1 MNVLFANLSYADMNF
16 KGILPFMRASLL
28 AENYRGATA
37 CNYRVIDKI
46 TRESWQSNTGRPL
59 F

>member
-1 MNVLFANLSYADMNF
+1 
-16 KGILPFMRASLL
+16 MRAGLL

-46 TRESWQSNTGRPL
+46 TRKSWQSNTGRPL
-59 F
+59 FWHYFATWEMD

>member
-1 MNVLFANLSYADMNF
+1 MNVLFANLSCADMNF
-16 KGILPFMRASLL
+16 KGILPFMRAGLL

-46 TRESWQSNTGRPL
+46 TR
-59 F
+59 